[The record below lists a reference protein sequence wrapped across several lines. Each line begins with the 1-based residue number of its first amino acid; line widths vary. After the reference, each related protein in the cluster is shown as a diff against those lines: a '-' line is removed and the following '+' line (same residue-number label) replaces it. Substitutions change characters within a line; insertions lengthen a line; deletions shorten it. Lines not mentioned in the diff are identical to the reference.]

1 MARPKPS
8 KRPDVVIAR
17 PPKDKPTPTPT
28 AATPTN
34 TANDAKMLA
43 LRMECQAFAKLW
55 EQQQA
60 QMRASAAS
68 ILKRSQDLGID
79 CLEHITHCLDAQA
92 STDAM
97 EEQDEETLSA
107 GVPQLDIAF
116 LVKHIDDTIDR
127 KLRAL
132 INSAVSSAVAHAMEE
147 FVSSRMGTS
156 GSHVDRDSAMPA
168 IQAQPASTQVRRPAT
183 YAGAVRQPPA
193 NDPSPPATNQAGARN
208 RRVPTRAPLTNSELE
223 CFFTKKPLNGLA
235 RAILYFRGLGRRDI
249 WQVRRLFT
257 TLEIPA
263 QAVQFISFIGANV
276 AELIVLDAH
285 KDDVVK
291 RLAAVNVTL
300 DPSFDPLSP
309 RAFTDV
315 ATIERLGLTGKSEA
329 EQAVAAK
336 AAFVSRMDSMQK
348 TIADHRHGLKSF
360 LKSLR
365 KAVAEGA
372 PTGHFFNPALRP
384 VPTLSFDITKTRAV
398 IEAMRAPARQASP
411 PSESPV
417 LGTDSVMANPSKSS
431 RKRPSSQVEGETEL
445 VQQSSPVGLPSGQ
458 ISGLCL

>member
-1 MARPKPS
+1 MARPTPS

-17 PPKDKPTPTPT
+17 PLRDKTPTT
-28 AATPTN
+28 ATDNAE
-34 TANDAKMLA
+34 MLA
-43 LRMECQAFAKLW
+43 LRKDCQALAKLW
-55 EQQQA
+55 EQ
-60 QMRASAAS
+60 MKASAAS
-68 ILKRSQDLGID
+68 ILQRSRDLGID
-79 CLEHITHCLDAQA
+79 CPEHITRCLGDAQPP
-92 STDAM
+92 TDAM
-97 EEQDEETLSA
+97 EGQDEEILSA
-107 GVPQLDIAF
+107 GVSQPDIAF
-116 LVKHIDDTIDR
+116 LIKHIDDTLDH
-127 KLRAL
+127 KLQAL
-132 INSAVSSAVAHAMEE
+132 INSAVSSAVTHAMEE
-147 FVSSRMGTS
+147 FVSHRMGAS

-168 IQAQPASTQVRRPAT
+168 IQAQPASTQARRPAT

-193 NDPSPPATNQAGARN
+193 NDPSPPAANQAGARN

-309 RAFTDV
+309 RAFTDA

-336 AAFVSRMDSMQK
+336 AAFVSRMDSMQR

-398 IEAMRAPARQASP
+398 IEAMRPPTRQAS

-417 LGTDSVMANPSKSS
+417 LGTDSVMANPTKSS
-431 RKRPSSQVEGETEL
+431 KRRLSSEVEGEVGL
-445 VQQSSPVGLPSGQ
+445 VQASPVGLPSGQ
-458 ISGLCL
+458 TSSPCL